1 MSTTAEMEAKAK
13 EAIRGHVW
21 QGRRWK
27 DVLPA
32 RYAGEEDAGFERQY
46 VRMIVAAF
54 NLAIEKGYDE
64 EKTKKLLA
72 KNLDAVFQK
81 RYEKTMEMKAEANAK
96 KAEKERAKSVPRS
109 KTPRA
114 TGAELVEKK
123 QSALQKAQAKLEE
136 LQSKAAVE
144 SRKNEVAAAIAGKN
158 LGSLTP
164 AQVSHFRGR
173 ATSVLKHNK
182 GVALSNVLARN
193 KSLRAESR
201 ARSAAKKSAA
211 AAAGPGNNN
220 NAASVSTTRST
231 TRKRT
236 DGMTMEELCAIASK
250 LQASSTS
257 PITLDDVRAYLK
269 KKNAQKKSKTYA
281 KLAKFNS
288 NDDE

>member
-1 MSTTAEMEAKAK
+1 MSTTDEMEAKAK

-21 QGRRWK
+21 QGRSWK

-46 VRMIVAAF
+46 VRLIVAVF
-54 NLAIEKGYDE
+54 NTAIEKGYDA
-64 EKTKKLLA
+64 EKTKRYLE
-72 KNLDAVFQK
+72 KNLDVVFEK
-81 RYEKTMEMKAEANAK
+81 RYQKTMEMKAKANAA

-164 AQVSHFRGR
+164 AQVAHFRGR

-182 GVALSNVLARN
+182 GVALSNVVARN
-193 KSLRAESR
+193 KTLRAESR
-201 ARSAAKKSAA
+201 ARSAAKKA

-220 NAASVSTTRST
+220 NAASVSTARST

-288 NDDE
+288 NEE

>member
-13 EAIRGHVW
+13 EAIRRHVW
-21 QGRRWK
+21 QGHSWK
-27 DVLPA
+27 EVLPA

-46 VRMIVAAF
+46 VRQIVAAF

-72 KNLDAVFQK
+72 KNLDIVFEK
-81 RYEKTMEMKAEANAK
+81 RYQKTMEMKAEANAK

-173 ATSVLKHNK
+173 ATSVLKENAGISLANVAAKNK
-182 GVALSNVLARN
+182 AVRSA
-193 KSLRAESR
+193 SR
-201 ARSAAKKSAA
+201 ARSAAKKAT
-211 AAAGPGNNN
+211 AAGPGNNN
-220 NAASVSTTRST
+220 NTASVSTTRST

-257 PITLDDVRAYLK
+257 PITLDHVRAYLK
-269 KKNAQKKSKTYA
+269 KKNAQMKSKTYA
-281 KLAKFNS
+281 SLARFNS
-288 NDDE
+288 NDE

>member
-21 QGRRWK
+21 QGHSWK
-27 DVLPA
+27 EVLPA
-32 RYAGEEDAGFERQY
+32 KYATEEDAGFERQY

-72 KNLDAVFQK
+72 KNLDIVFEK
-81 RYEKTMEMKAEANAK
+81 RYQKTMEMKAEANAK

-114 TGAELVEKK
+114 SGAELVEKK

-164 AQVSHFRGR
+164 AQVSHYRGR

-182 GVALSNVLARN
+182 GVALTNVVARN
-193 KSLRAESR
+193 KTLRAESR
-201 ARSAAKKSAA
+201 ARSAAKRAESASVN
-211 AAAGPGNNN
+211 GNT
-220 NAASVSTTRST
+220 ASVSTARST

-236 DGMTMEELCAIASK
+236 EGKTMDELCALAAK
-250 LQASSTS
+250 LKATSTKEY
-257 PITLDDVRAYLK
+257 ITLQDVLEYLK

-281 KLAKFNS
+281 SLARFNS
-288 NDDE
+288 NEEA

>member
-1 MSTTAEMEAKAK
+1 MSTTDEMEAKAK

-21 QGRRWK
+21 QGRSWK
-27 DVLPA
+27 QVLPE

-64 EKTKKLLA
+64 DKTKRLLA
-72 KNLDAVFQK
+72 KNLDVVFQK
-81 RYEKTMEMKAEANAK
+81 RYEKTMEMKAKDNAK
-96 KAEKERAKSVPRS
+96 KEEKERAKSAPRS

-164 AQVSHFRGR
+164 AQVSHYRGR

-193 KSLRAESR
+193 KSIRAESR
-201 ARSAAKKSAA
+201 ARSAAKRSTGA
-211 AAAGPGNNN
+211 NNN
-220 NAASVSTTRST
+220 TASVSTTRST

-250 LQASSTS
+250 LQASSTT
-257 PITLDDVRAYLK
+257 PITLDHVRAYLK
-269 KKNAQKKSKTYA
+269 KKNAQKKSKAYSS
-281 KLAKFNS
+281 LARFNS

>member
-21 QGRRWK
+21 QGLHWK

-46 VRMIVAAF
+46 VRQIVAAF

-72 KNLDAVFQK
+72 KNLDIVFEK
-81 RYEKTMEMKAEANAK
+81 RNQKTMEMKAEANAK

-164 AQVSHFRGR
+164 AQVSHYRGR

-201 ARSAAKKSAA
+201 ARSAVKK
-211 AAAGPGNNN
+211 AAGPGNNN

-257 PITLDDVRAYLK
+257 PITLDHVRAYLK
-269 KKNAQKKSKTYA
+269 KKNAQKKSKAYSS
-281 KLAKFNS
+281 LARFNS